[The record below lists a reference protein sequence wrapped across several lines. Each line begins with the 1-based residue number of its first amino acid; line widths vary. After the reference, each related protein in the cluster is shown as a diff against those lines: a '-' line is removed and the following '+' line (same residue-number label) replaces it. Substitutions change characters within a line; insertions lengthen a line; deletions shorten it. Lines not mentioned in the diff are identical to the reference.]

1 VHDASRFPVLTIG
14 ASAGVLCLLF
24 AMGVGMMVVGMMGVG
39 RVAFAADL
47 PAGQPADPSI
57 NQAPPVATPPTESF
71 LASVAAGN
79 QFEIDSSKLAL
90 ERTKSAAVKEFAYR
104 MVDDYGSAAARF
116 KEAVSRAKLSPPPE
130 NLDARH
136 QAMLDDLKARD
147 AASFD
152 KAYVESQVKVLRD
165 IADLF
170 RTYATIGD
178 DARIKRF
185 AQELML
191 TVRSHFDDASRL
203 H

>member
-1 VHDASRFPVLTIG
+1 VHDASRFRVLTIG

-90 ERTKSAAVKEFAYR
+90 ERAKSAEVKIFAHR
-104 MVDDYGSAAARF
+104 LVDEHTSAGARF
-116 KEAVSRAKLSPPPE
+116 KQAVSQAGLPPPPE
-130 NLDARH
+130 ELDARH
-136 QAMLDDLKARD
+136 QAILDDLKARD
-147 AASFD
+147 AQSFD
-152 KAYVESQVKVLRD
+152 KAYVEAQYEALREL
-165 IADLF
+165 AGLY
-170 RTYATIGD
+170 RAYATGGD
-178 DARIKRF
+178 DARIRQF
-185 AQELML
+185 AQGLLL
-191 TVRSHFDDASRL
+191 TVRSHLDDASKLR
-203 H
+203 